1 MVSPVRFR
9 PSPLSK
15 VFGFSSRTLAFKVG
29 LEPPRDAERKRAHCA
44 AVGEVPSERG
54 GARNDGHITETDR
67 TRTERGDTNVGAT
80 TPSPTEQPG
89 RPVGSNVPGTLELSQ
104 TTFIVED
111 TATAA
116 SLHLFVRNLTDTLS
130 IIDRVDPSCGCIM
143 ATVQRRNARPGDSA
157 EIYIGLM
164 PEQMSTTQPYT
175 VDVYMSSHPNK
186 PYRLT
191 IWKREAYE
199 NRE

>member
-1 MVSPVRFR
+1 MN
-9 PSPLSK
+9 
-15 VFGFSSRTLAFKVG
+15 RTLAIPHRAAARRHIFIVILTVLTAATPG
-29 LEPPRDAERKRAHCA
+29 CSAE
-44 AVGEVPSERG
+44 
-54 GARNDGHITETDR
+54 TEADR
-67 TRTERGDTNVGAT
+67 THARISDTSARE
-80 TPSPTEQPG
+80 TPSTPTTKPEAPE
-89 RPVGSNVPGTLELSQ
+89 RTDGSGTLELSQ

-116 SLHLFVRNLTDTLS
+116 SLHLYVRNTTDTMS

-164 PEQMSTTQPYT
+164 PEQMSITQPYT
-175 VDVYMSSHPNK
+175 VDVYMTSNPTT
-186 PYRLT
+186 PLRLT
-191 IWKREAYE
+191 IWKRQAYE